1 MFGTAWVNGQ
11 PFVGGSLVGQGSW
24 EGQDYMAFGEQSSP
38 KDKGSPGA
46 GAIRNLVIVIVYV
59 SQYSEIIVILL
70 DGSDGRDESI
80 ADVLD
85 KVEDAEARLL
95 SSNMEKQQSDKL
107 CEALKIQLRKCK
119 ERNSVLETKLK
130 STVRLNMQ
138 AEKDRDRFKKLY
150 LEGCGKAGEV
160 GVVGGSTV
168 GRNSGSEEK
177 AGKVVKQGVV
187 DGKGN
192 GSKEGVGGVQSVE
205 EGVREGG
212 SKKKSNEVKQR
223 VIRCAVCTKQVCMI

>member
-1 MFGTAWVNGQ
+1 M
-11 PFVGGSLVGQGSW
+11 
-24 EGQDYMAFGEQSSP
+24 
-38 KDKGSPGA
+38 
-46 GAIRNLVIVIVYV
+46 
-59 SQYSEIIVILL
+59 
-70 DGSDGRDESI
+70 
-80 ADVLD
+80 LD

-223 VIRCAVCTKQVCMI
+223 VIRCAVCTEQVCMI